1 MLTFVVRKSL
11 TIDAGITVYMA
22 KAPGS
27 ASAFDGAGNVWFKV
41 KEVTAQTDGGKT
53 INWPSLGNDIRMCL
67 SLFTPLNR
75 RFQT

>member
-1 MLTFVVRKSL
+1 MPTFVVRKSL
-11 TIDAGITVYMA
+11 TIDVGITVYMA

-53 INWPSLGNDIRMCL
+53 INWPSLGNDSHMYSPPSIP
-67 SLFTPLNR
+67 TNR